1 MRDSGVVYLSDVYEQ
16 NLRHVRAKFLT
27 REKFSSYVSEFLV
40 LPIEI
45 DATDVSRLLGFLTE
59 RFALPLIFASNPLV
73 SRCSFLRF
81 SFFIP
86 FLLLSFT
93 VISCAELALG
103 KGLLLIFG
111 NLRSPYSKV
120 TNMKRSI
127 LLFLSSMLSIGSVFA
142 DQEVLLSGAAVRKDG
157 HSVFEVPSSDASLLT
172 QTPGY
177 PKADEIVAQKFVFS
191 SSIKASAPISL
202 RLAALGGKLKIKV
215 GGGQATEY
223 SVSESITKLTPV
235 TLRSEVDNPRV
246 EIDGALIAI
255 DCKGAQLTEIDC
267 SSATEL
273 QLLEVSENELQRI
286 DLSACANLRYAYMMN
301 NQIDILVVG
310 QLRALEE
317 FNVSFNKINSV
328 DLRPLASLK
337 SFSCDRNMVEDL
349 VLSGN
354 PLLEKLYC
362 KKNKIKSLD
371 LSNQSKLTELS
382 CEGNKIERLDLSH
395 APNLRTLYAKDNAMT
410 SVDLSVNKSLEEIN
424 LSSNKLSKL
433 NTELCP
439 QLLELYCFD
448 NELSELNLA
457 QNKQLTTLSC
467 GGNMLQRLDLSDFKL
482 LESLSVSFNQLEEI
496 KLSGCS
502 ALQSAA
508 LDHNKLKEMDFA
520 SCSSLMFVDV
530 SFNGFA
536 GVKALETINSLPARS
551 LETPGVLVYLNKREF
566 PEDEEHNELDEALL
580 AAAKARCWTMLDGE
594 TPLSSEEVLPDRMRV
609 YLADGG
615 SQMLVEGAYESAMLF
630 SVDGVVVSQLPAG
643 QTQLSL
649 SGLSRGHY
657 ILQLRLPGGQSEVH
671 KIVLR

>member
-1 MRDSGVVYLSDVYEQ
+1 
-16 NLRHVRAKFLT
+16 
-27 REKFSSYVSEFLV
+27 
-40 LPIEI
+40 
-45 DATDVSRLLGFLTE
+45 
-59 RFALPLIFASNPLV
+59 
-73 SRCSFLRF
+73 
-81 SFFIP
+81 
-86 FLLLSFT
+86 
-93 VISCAELALG
+93 
-103 KGLLLIFG
+103 
-111 NLRSPYSKV
+111 
-120 TNMKRSI
+120 MKRTI
-127 LLFLSSMLSIGSVFA
+127 LLFLSSMLSIGSIFA
-142 DQEVLLSGAAVRKDG
+142 DQEMRLSGAAVRMDEY
-157 HSVFEVPSSDASLLT
+157 SVFEVPSSDASLLT
-172 QTPGY
+172 QTPSY
-177 PKADEIVAQKFVFS
+177 PKADETVTQKFVFS

-215 GGGQATEY
+215 GEGQATEY
-223 SVSESITKLTPV
+223 TVSESITKLTPV
-235 TLRSEVDNPRV
+235 TLRSGVDNPRV

-349 VLSGN
+349 DLSGN
-354 PLLEKLYC
+354 PLLENLYC

-371 LSNQSKLTELS
+371 LSKQSKLTELS

-395 APNLRTLYAKDNAMT
+395 APNLRTLYAKDNVMT
-410 SVDLSVNKSLEEIN
+410 SVDLSANRSLEEIN
-424 LSSNKLSKL
+424 LSSNKLSRL
-433 NTELCP
+433 DTELCP

-448 NELSELNLA
+448 NELSELNLD

-467 GGNMLQRLDLSDFKL
+467 GGNMLQRLDLSDLKS

-496 KLSGCS
+496 KLNGCS

-508 LDHNKLKEMDFA
+508 LDHNNLKEMDFA
-520 SCSSLMFVDV
+520 SCSSLMFVDI
-530 SFNGFA
+530 SFNGFVGA
-536 GVKALETINSLPARS
+536 KALETVNSLPARS
-551 LETPGVLVYLNKREF
+551 SETPGVLVYLNKREYWQAISGPSRRQAVLVYLNKREY

-630 SVDGVVVSQLPAG
+630 SVDGVVVSRLPAG